1 MSKSPM
7 VLANEE
13 QMLRFAILLVVKDT
27 CFRNKIW
34 RLCLMYVQSRSF
46 DAGFSS
52 DVESKRENITE
63 MFSSSMWLILV
74 LSNKIL
80 TL

>member
-1 MSKSPM
+1 MSKSPL

-27 CFRNKIW
+27 CFRNK
-34 RLCLMYVQSRSF
+34 RLCLMYVQSGSF

>member
-27 CFRNKIW
+27 CFRNKLW
-34 RLCLMYVQSRSF
+34 RLCLMYVQSGSF

-52 DVESKRENITE
+52 DVESKRENIAE
-63 MFSSSMWLILV
+63 MFLSSQIC
-74 LSNKIL
+74 
-80 TL
+80 

>member
-1 MSKSPM
+1 M

-27 CFRNKIW
+27 CFLNKLW
-34 RLCLMYVQSRSF
+34 RLRLMYVQSGSF

-52 DVESKRENITE
+52 DVESKRENIAE
-63 MFSSSMWLILV
+63 MFLSSQIC
-74 LSNKIL
+74 
-80 TL
+80 

>member
-1 MSKSPM
+1 MP
-7 VLANEE
+7 
-13 QMLRFAILLVVKDT
+13 RFAILLVVKDT
-27 CFRNKIW
+27 CFQNKIW